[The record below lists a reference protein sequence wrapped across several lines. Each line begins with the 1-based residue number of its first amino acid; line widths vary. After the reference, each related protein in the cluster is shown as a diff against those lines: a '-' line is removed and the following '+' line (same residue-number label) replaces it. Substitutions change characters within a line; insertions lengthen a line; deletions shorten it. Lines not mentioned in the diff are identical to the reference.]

1 MLVAGPYLLY
11 YCINTQ
17 ISKQIDVF
25 EESDCMN
32 KFWLLWFGAVLT
44 LVFQV
49 AHSEP
54 TLSDLKTWTVGA
66 HDGASRSELILEGHV
81 EALRDATLS
90 SQVLGAVVSLSVKAG
105 DWVQR
110 GQELLRVDARAAHQ
124 QVLSSQAQ
132 MEAAKASLKL
142 AGKELERQKQLFQKQ
157 YISQGALD
165 RVQAQFESAQAQV
178 QSLQAQALA
187 AQAQSGFYVIS
198 APFSGWV
205 SEVNIT
211 LGDMAMPAKPLL
223 SMYDPSALRITA
235 LLSQTLM
242 TQMNP
247 SKAVL
252 RYEVTG
258 FAGSHGVSPSS
269 VKLLPSMDKSTHS
282 GQLRLEV
289 KEEDARLVPGMFA
302 KVFVS
307 QMANA
312 SNALS
317 EKIRIPERCLVYR
330 AEMAGVYVL
339 DPQNKPRLRQVRPGP
354 SAAGEVE
361 ILTGL
366 SLGDRVVLDPA
377 QVVLNK

>member
-198 APFSGWV
+198 APFTGWV

-258 FAGSHGVSPSS
+258 LAGSHGVSPSS

>member
-90 SQVLGAVVSLSVKAG
+90 SQVPGAVVSLSVKAG

-302 KVFVS
+302 KVRVGAADPMNTAKAG
-307 QMANA
+307 Q
-312 SNALS
+312 
-317 EKIRIPERCLVYR
+317 VYVPVQAIVRR
-330 AEMAGVYVL
+330 AEMTGVYVL
-339 DPQNKPRLRQVRPGP
+339 DAQGKARLRQVRLGAVRGDKVEVL
-354 SAAGEVE
+354 SGLRAGEQVVADP
-361 ILTGL
+361 T
-366 SLGDRVVLDPA
+366 SLGPKR
-377 QVVLNK
+377 

>member
-1 MLVAGPYLLY
+1 
-11 YCINTQ
+11 
-17 ISKQIDVF
+17 
-25 EESDCMN
+25 MN

-90 SQVLGAVVSLSVKAG
+90 SQVPGAVVSLSVKAG

-258 FAGSHGVSPSS
+258 LAGSHGVSSSS

>member
-90 SQVLGAVVSLSVKAG
+90 SQVPGAVVSLSVKAG

-198 APFSGWV
+198 APFTGWV

-258 FAGSHGVSPSS
+258 LAGSHGVSSSS

>member
-54 TLSDLKTWTVGA
+54 TLSDLKTWAVGA

-90 SQVLGAVVSLSVKAG
+90 SQVPGAVVSLSVKAG

-198 APFSGWV
+198 APFTGWV

-258 FAGSHGVSPSS
+258 LAGSHGVSPSS